1 MGAGSRLNPCP
12 SESPAGVDL
21 DGGLRM
27 MSQALA
33 SGLIALVVCA
43 GDAPAADLSTL
54 VGRHVAGYQGW
65 FACPSDPIDPRWSH
79 WFLGGQKPQPTA
91 LSVDLWPDLAE
102 FNKDE
107 LCPTGFTLSSGDP
120 AFVFS
125 SENAKTVRR
134 HFQWMREYGIDG
146 VAVQRFVGQLTSP
159 LRLQRSDTVLRNIRV
174 AAEAE
179 GRGFFLMYDVT
190 GLATDA
196 EVATVT
202 RDWTQLA
209 TAEHITQS
217 PSYMRHRGKPVVGVW
232 GLGVGDRKATP
243 RRLPC
248 SSASSRRKRM

>member
-1 MGAGSRLNPCP
+1 D
-12 SESPAGVDL
+12 SPAGIDL
-21 DGGLRM
+21 DGRLRM

-43 GDAPAADLSTL
+43 GDALAADLSTL

-91 LSVDLWPDLAE
+91 LSVDPWPDLAE

-125 SENAKTVRR
+125 SEDAKTVRR

-146 VAVQRFVGQLTSP
+146 VAVQRFVGQLTNL

-179 GRGFFLMYDVT
+179 GR
-190 GLATDA
+190 
-196 EVATVT
+196 
-202 RDWTQLA
+202 
-209 TAEHITQS
+209 
-217 PSYMRHRGKPVVGVW
+217 
-232 GLGVGDRKATP
+232 
-243 RRLPC
+243 
-248 SSASSRRKRM
+248 